1 MAYIRTVRGDIDP
14 RELGITYMHEHLY
27 FLPPQPFA
35 SQDPDLRLDDPGAA
49 IREVTWFKK
58 AGGNAIVEMT
68 TPELGRNALVLRRIS
83 ETTGVHI
90 IATTGYNKAK
100 FSAPWVTNH
109 SPESLAEDMIRD
121 LLRGMDNTDV
131 RAGVIKASSSLNEI
145 TSTESLVFTAA
156 ALAHR
161 ATGAPISTHTEAGTL
176 ALEQIERLT
185 AQSVPPHRILIGHL
199 DRKLEPDYLLAIAR
213 TGVYLGFDQIGK
225 EKYASDNLRI
235 EMIKMLIA
243 NGHVDQIMLS
253 GDLARKSYWPSF
265 GFGNGPGLTYILW
278 RFVSRMIEE
287 GIDRAIVHRL
297 LVENPARFLA
307 WVEK

>member
-1 MAYIRTVRGDIDP
+1 MAWIRTVRGDVDP
-14 RELGITYMHEHLY
+14 RDLGITYMHEHLY
-27 FLPPQPFA
+27 FLPPEPFA
-35 SQDPDLRLDDPGAA
+35 TQDPDLRLDDPGAA

-58 AGGNAIVEMT
+58 AGGSAIVEMT
-68 TPELGRNALVLRRIS
+68 TPDLGRDPLVLRRIS

-100 FSAPWVTNH
+100 FSAPWVADK
-109 SPESLAEDMIRD
+109 SPETLAEGMIRD
-121 LLRGMDNTDV
+121 LIRGIDNTDV

-145 TSTESLVFTAA
+145 TSTEAVVFTAA

-161 ATGAPISTHTEAGTL
+161 ATGAPISTHTEAGTM
-176 ALEQIERLT
+176 ALEQIQHLT
-185 AQSVPPHRILIGHL
+185 AEGVPPHRILIGHL
-199 DRKLEPDYLLAIAR
+199 DRKLESDYLLAIAR

-235 EMIKMLIA
+235 DMIKLLIA
-243 NGHVDQIMLS
+243 NGHADQIMLS
-253 GDLARKSYWPSF
+253 ADLARKSYWPSF
-265 GFGNGPGLTYILW
+265 GFGKGPGLTFILW
-278 RFVSRMIEE
+278 RFVSRLIEE
-287 GIDRAIVHRL
+287 GIDKTIVQRF